1 MTYIYDVILNFTELR
16 VLEFFEWKENDKIE
30 NIKKIPIFRISSE
43 QLYDLINYH
52 IKIEH
57 EFLEK
62 IKNETTTYKNKLYL
76 EYSSLFTDLNRVVG
90 IQFTK
95 DGNIISRSSLL
106 IDEEED
112 IIIECHTDEEIKLQ
126 YERKQK
132 IESNKFYTREEQK
145 RRKYILE
152 ELEIIYRNNE
162 KDKLNYLYKEIYP
175 NKKMSFQNKYQTL
188 KREIENNYSSKYN
201 ILYEILKLSCTKK

>member
-1 MTYIYDVILNFTELR
+1 MTYIYDVLLNFTELR
-16 VLEFFEWKENDKIE
+16 ILEFFEWKETDKIE

-43 QLYDLINYH
+43 QLYDLMNYD
-52 IKIEH
+52 IKINND
-57 EFLEK
+57 FLET
-62 IKNETTTYKNKLYL
+62 IKDETSTYKNKLKL

-95 DGNIISRSSLL
+95 KGNIISRSSLL

-112 IIIECHTDEEIKLQ
+112 IIMECHTDEEVKL
-126 YERKQK
+126 YYDRKER
-132 IESNKFYTREEQK
+132 IENNRFYTREEQTK
-145 RRKYILE
+145 RKYILE
-152 ELEIIYRNNE
+152 ELEKIYTNNE

-188 KREIENNYSSKYN
+188 KREIENNYSSKHN